1 MNTLFFSDYI
11 LTFIRLIFIVSV
23 VSGKKEI
30 VSLEINIPNF
40 VSSLLGIDPSLK
52 TFRAT
57 IGPNKDW
64 SNELSLAVAT
74 NNQTNSKGDGLN
86 TRAAAD
92 QSLWKVKPIFL
103 SLKVS
108 ADRRSGSEES
118 RYNRK

>member
-30 VSLEINIPNF
+30 LSLEINIPSF

-86 TRAAAD
+86 TRASAD
-92 QSLWKVKPIFL
+92 QNLWKVKHFFL
-103 SLKVS
+103 SFSQCRQTEWQRRVS
-108 ADRRSGSEES
+108 L
-118 RYNRK
+118 